1 MGARVHTDG
10 ANCCGCYANAPT
22 AANSLL
28 IRDFPA
34 AGTAG
39 AATARDISI
48 GHTATNQLMFAS
60 ANISRGPSCRLTIW
74 YTYSAVVGSGGTG
87 GAFDLHDDVTGS
99 LTFAGMNAADRILLS
114 DESGVGEPN
123 VYTTTA
129 IAASYFKSI
138 APWDLHDDV
147 SITATIAADDR
158 IVFSDESAVGDP
170 TRFDQYG
177 DMRTDIRADIY
188 DETTE
193 LTTNMSRLIFVGDG
207 VTASHT
213 GGHVTVTIPGGSGG
227 GTTVVANPGGS
238 PTTNLSTVTIGTT
251 DYQIP
256 AFDIHDDVSAIATPI
271 TDDRFLF

>member
-1 MGARVHTDG
+1 MATITAEAAAGGSATVLVYPIELFSDDLDFLVVNQMTAPTPAVTIPTIATHLLFDFGKATSARQAGTGIRWVPVSTLTG
-10 ANCCGCYANAPT
+10 LTVVAAANAPT

-60 ANISRGPSCRLTIW
+60 ANISEDLLPLTIW

-147 SITATIAADDR
+147 SITATIACR
-158 IVFSDESAVGDP
+158 
-170 TRFDQYG
+170 
-177 DMRTDIRADIY
+177 
-188 DETTE
+188 
-193 LTTNMSRLIFVGDG
+193 
-207 VTASHT
+207 
-213 GGHVTVTIPGGSGG
+213 
-227 GTTVVANPGGS
+227 
-238 PTTNLSTVTIGTT
+238 
-251 DYQIP
+251 
-256 AFDIHDDVSAIATPI
+256 
-271 TDDRFLF
+271 